1 MNIDYIVGNK
11 QEYVD
16 MMVKRFKDS
25 SVITKLEELR
35 KIYVDNLVEVEQ
47 LSRAHNDCS
56 KLISRIKKAGKVEE
70 DDDNIL
76 TEMFTFSSTEFD
88 HNDVELVISLIKNRI
103 GKIQG
108 EKERYQKLVSE
119 DLERVKQTVNEI
131 PNLLD
136 PSVPV
141 SVNENDNTVVF
152 QTSAVLDVKPIGQF
166 KLCEDLGIYES
177 ATKIAG
183 NRGYFLV
190 GDGVRLN
197 SALQSYALD
206 FMMDRNYKVMATP
219 FFMNRDAMKLV
230 CQLSE
235 FDETLYTVKDSKD
248 VKDGKE
254 STDVDK
260 YLIATSEQPLTA
272 YFDGKKLNDLPV
284 KLAGISSCFRKE
296 AGKHGVDTNGIFRVH
311 QFEKVEQFCVTDQN
325 SSYEMMEEMLQNA
338 KDFYDSLGISYRVV
352 SIVSGAL
359 NNAASKKYDIEGWFP
374 GSNQFRELVSCSNTT
389 DYFSRRLNCKNKK
402 GELVHMLN
410 STLYANTRTIC
421 CMLETYQTEH
431 GVKIPDVLIPYMM
444 GKDFIPFKNIEK

>member
-1 MNIDYIVGNK
+1 MNIDYILGNK
-11 QEYVD
+11 QEYTN
-16 MMVKRFKDS
+16 MMEKRFKDP
-25 SVITKLEELR
+25 SVIIELEELR
-35 KIYVDNLVEVEQ
+35 KIYVNKLIEKEQ
-47 LSRAHNDCS
+47 LCKAHNNCS
-56 KLISRIKKAGKVEE
+56 KLISRIKKAGKVEG
-70 DDDNIL
+70 DDDVTL
-76 TEMFTFSSTEFD
+76 TEMFTFSSSEFD
-88 HNDVELVISLIKNRI
+88 HNDTDLVISLIKNRI
-103 GKIQG
+103 KKIQD
-108 EKERYQKLVSE
+108 EKERYEKLVLD
-119 DLERVKQTVNEI
+119 DLEKLKVKVSEI
-131 PNLLD
+131 PNLLHS
-136 PSVPV
+136 SVPI
-141 SVNENDNTVVF
+141 SQSEDDNAIVF
-152 QTSAVLDVKPIGQF
+152 QTSSPLETKSLGQF
-166 KLCEDLGIYES
+166 KLCEDLGIYET

-206 FMMDRNYKVMATP
+206 FIMRRGYKVMSTP

-235 FDETLYTVKDSKD
+235 FDETLYTVRDS
-248 VKDGKE
+248 GE
-254 STDVDK
+254 CDK

-284 KLAGISSCFRKE
+284 KLSGISSCFRKE

-311 QFEKVEQFCVTDQN
+311 QFEKVEQFCVTDAC

-338 KDFYDSLGISYRVV
+338 KDFYESLGISYRVV
-352 SIVSGAL
+352 SIVSGTL

-421 CMLETYQTEH
+421 CILETHQTEH
-431 GVKIPDVLIPYMM
+431 GVKIPDVLVPYMM
-444 GKDFIPFKNIEK
+444 GKDFIPFKNIQK